1 MKIVDSRKAK
11 ASKKAYY
18 KALFSLVSALAF
30 VTPAASVTAF
40 ATESSEEVLFEDS
53 TDDQSVEQV
62 DSNDV
67 VEDNTVVEDGDNQT
81 EEQTQEQSQEQTEE
95 QTQENT
101 SEENKGGDCITED
114 HGYNEEAGK
123 NWDPSIQT
131 ETEKKGLTPS
141 TPSTPPETPSTP
153 PTDSNTPSTPSTP
166 STPVEETPVT
176 ETPRVTPK
184 TGDLT
189 GKQIALLLASVGLVS
204 LGGASLG
211 YVHASNKI
219 KSKKRK

>member
-11 ASKKAYY
+11 ASKRAYY

-53 TDDQSVEQV
+53 TDDQTVEQV

-67 VEDNTVVEDGDNQT
+67 VEDNTVVSDGDNQSQQET
-81 EEQTQEQSQEQTEE
+81 QEQTQEQT
-95 QTQENT
+95 N
-101 SEENKGGDCITED
+101 NGGDCITED

-123 NWDPSIQT
+123 NWDPSIKT

-153 PTDSNTPSTPSTP
+153 PTDSNTPSTPSTT

>member
-53 TDDQSVEQV
+53 TDDQTVEQV

-67 VEDNTVVEDGDNQT
+67 VEDNTVVSDGDNQT
-81 EEQTQEQSQEQTEE
+81 EEQTQEQTQEQT
-95 QTQENT
+95 N
-101 SEENKGGDCITED
+101 NGGDCITED

-123 NWDPSIQT
+123 NWDPSIKT

-153 PTDSNTPSTPSTP
+153 PTDSNTPSTPSTT

>member
-1 MKIVDSRKAK
+1 MKIINKRK
-11 ASKKAYY
+11 SKFTKKQMLMAIGGMIAFLGLSSISTVKAY
-18 KALFSLVSALAF
+18 
-30 VTPAASVTAF
+30 
-40 ATESSEEVLFEDS
+40 ATENNEEVLFEDT
-53 TDDQSVEQV
+53 TDDQTVEEI

-67 VEDNTVVEDGDNQT
+67 VEDNTVVEDGDN
-81 EEQTQEQSQEQTEE
+81 QTEE

-141 TPSTPPETPSTP
+141 TPPDTPETPETPEKPDTPNTPSTPETPSTP
-153 PTDSNTPSTPSTP
+153 STPETP
-166 STPVEETPVT
+166 STPVEETVVT

-189 GKQIALLLASVGLVS
+189 IDELIALYSS
-204 LGGASLG
+204 LGLMSLG
-211 YVHASNKI
+211 AGAIAYKHCESKLE
-219 KSKKRK
+219 KSKRR

>member
-11 ASKKAYY
+11 VSKKAYY

-40 ATESSEEVLFEDS
+40 ATESSEEVLFEDT
-53 TDDQSVEQV
+53 TDDQTVEQV

-67 VEDNTVVEDGDNQT
+67 VEDNTVVSDGDNQT
-81 EEQTQEQSQEQTEE
+81 QEETQQDTQEQTQQQT
-95 QTQENT
+95 N
-101 SEENKGGDCITED
+101 NGGECITED
-114 HGYNEEAGK
+114 YGYNEEAGK

-141 TPSTPPETPSTP
+141 TPSTPPSTPSTP

-166 STPVEETPVT
+166 STPVEETVVT

-184 TGDLT
+184 TGDLS

>member
-53 TDDQSVEQV
+53 TDDQTVEQV

-67 VEDNTVVEDGDNQT
+67 VEDNTVVSDGDNQSQQET
-81 EEQTQEQSQEQTEE
+81 QEQTQEQT
-95 QTQENT
+95 N
-101 SEENKGGDCITED
+101 NGGDCITED

-131 ETEKKGLTPS
+131 ETKKKGLTPS

-153 PTDSNTPSTPSTP
+153 PSDSNTPSTPSTTT
-166 STPVEETPVT
+166 TPVEETPVT

>member
-53 TDDQSVEQV
+53 TDDQTVEQV

-67 VEDNTVVEDGDNQT
+67 VEDNTVVSDGDNQSQQET
-81 EEQTQEQSQEQTEE
+81 QEDTQEQTQQQT
-95 QTQENT
+95 N
-101 SEENKGGDCITED
+101 NGGDCITED

-123 NWDPSIQT
+123 NWDPSIKT

-153 PTDSNTPSTPSTP
+153 PSDSNTPSTPSTTT
-166 STPVEETPVT
+166 TPVEETPVT

>member
-11 ASKKAYY
+11 VSKRAYY

-53 TDDQSVEQV
+53 TDDQTVEQV

-67 VEDNTVVEDGDNQT
+67 VEDNTVVSDGDNQSQQET
-81 EEQTQEQSQEQTEE
+81 QEDTQEQTQQQT
-95 QTQENT
+95 N
-101 SEENKGGDCITED
+101 NGGDCITED

-123 NWDPSIQT
+123 NWDPSIKT